1 MHVPRSRLSLVSLSE
16 LHADGG
22 VPRVARRVASWLC
35 LRSPLSTPT
44 LRRAYWRL
52 VPALYR
58 RFSRTETDRAA
69 VPPDPFAI
77 YWVDPARIVR
87 FSGRDYPP
95 YRNRWRLFGA
105 VRDGDWDRRSP
116 TDLPVPPGFT
126 LRPLFYADRVTETA
140 FYEAFDA
147 HVHDGVPWSETAF
160 FASLV
165 ELTGRDGGSWHGATT
180 DAELL
185 ARCAKLDAYY
195 ASMLVDGCES
205 QLDRARRDA
214 ARWGFLDGLA
224 NEIVVDVARDGE
236 LLLVSGKHRL
246 TAALLAGV
254 DRVPVAV
261 LVRHA
266 DWLDYRDAVALGE
279 REGFDHPDL
288 PVVTPTPAERR
299 TGTRALTPAGR

>member
-1 MHVPRSRLSLVSLSE
+1 MCASRPSFVTLSE

-22 VPRVARRVASWLC
+22 VARVTRRVGSWLV

-44 LRRAYWRL
+44 LRRVYWRVVPPL
-52 VPALYR
+52 VR
-58 RFSRTETDRAA
+58 RYSRTDVGRAA
-69 VPPDPFAI
+69 VPPDPYAVH
-77 YWVDPARIVR
+77 WVDPARIVR

-95 YRNRWRLFGA
+95 YRNRWRLFGT

-126 LRPLFYADRVTETA
+126 LRSLFYADRVTETP

-147 HVHDGVPWSETAF
+147 HVHADVPWAETAF
-160 FASLV
+160 FVGLV

-180 DAELL
+180 ETELL
-185 ARCAKLDAYY
+185 ARCVRLDAVYD
-195 ASMLVDGCES
+195 SMLVLGCES
-205 QLDRARRDA
+205 QLDRARRGA

-246 TAALLAGV
+246 TAALVAGL
-254 DRVPVAV
+254 DRVPVVV

-266 DWLDYRDAVALGE
+266 DWMAHRDAVAHGE
-279 REGFDHPDL
+279 REPFDHPDL
-288 PVVTPTPAERR
+288 PVAGVVERK
-299 TGTRALTPAGR
+299 TATRPLTPAGR